1 MKNGLIWFWNL
12 DRRIWGDKLETNR
25 YFATLSVL
33 GAALAG
39 ACAGGGQVL
48 GAWFR
53 WDLAVSN
60 VAVIGLSIFIW
71 GLNVAESIIA
81 SKGFAIPVWRSL
93 LLLVT
98 LLAAT
103 SIGYAGA
110 VVVLF
115 LILIVLVLF
124 VVAGGIGAMG
134 GGGASGS
141 SSSSDDEQ
149 EEYIYNEYGG
159 KVTLK
164 EGFGGKKYGSD
175 GRTYDRTGGGCVR
188 ESDD

>member
-12 DRRIWGDKLETNR
+12 DRRIWGDKLDTNR

-33 GAALAG
+33 CAALAG

-48 GAWFR
+48 SAWFR

-103 SIGYAGA
+103 AIGYAGA

-134 GGGASGS
+134 GAASGS
-141 SSSSDDEQ
+141 SSSSNDEQ
-149 EEYIYNEYGG
+149 EEYIHNEYGG

-164 EGFGGKKYGSD
+164 EGFGGKMHGSD
-175 GRTYDRTGGGCVR
+175 GRTYERTGGGYVR